1 MLMKWI
7 NLLERVLNVIPL
19 LCVALTGL
27 CIIVNKEKN
36 IFNVVKRNF
45 KELGRYL
52 IILLFL
58 PAFFGGA
65 QAITNIV
72 TSSQASRVILRLNYL
87 EASSGLTPNKTKFTA
102 SSLLS
107 DPIMEKVIEKG
118 NFFDLEPELLRSGFT
133 VKALNRSN
141 EVSLEKP
148 YIPTEYSVTFQ
159 LTEETAGLRPDR
171 VLTLYGDALTEH
183 FSSSYSR
190 KTNILELDFS
200 DLEQADYMDIGE
212 IFNTKAT
219 ELQRYMSA
227 CSGENG
233 TFISSRTGESF
244 RTLNQKILNY
254 KDVAIEN
261 YNAFVLKN
269 GISKNRSQY
278 IGKMNY
284 NNRILD
290 TDYRKNLA
298 AYRIFLDVINMYER
312 DMARIVLV
320 PTRDLGGEFYM
331 SRTKIGVDNFSKGA
345 EDAAS
350 RASSLS
356 KDISGNNYKIE
367 QLRSNSGS
375 FQREAD
381 AMIETLKDDLLNLAT
396 LAMETVQDYDEQSTE
411 NYITILYSDEAAV
424 FRSCVKSAI
433 KSAIVFLGLLL
444 VLFLLK
450 PEKASRKEMMR
461 HEKV

>member
-7 NLLERVLNVIPL
+7 DILERVLNIIPL
-19 LCVALTGL
+19 FCVAIAALW
-27 CIIVNKEKN
+27 IIFNKEKN
-36 IFNVVKRNF
+36 LFNVVKHNL
-45 KELGRYL
+45 KALGRYL
-52 IILLFL
+52 VILLVL
-58 PAFFGGA
+58 PLLWGGIHA
-65 QAITNIV
+65 ATNLV
-72 TSSQASRVILRLNYL
+72 TSSQVSRAILRLNYL

-102 SSLLS
+102 SSLLA

-118 NFFDLEPELLRSGFT
+118 NYFDLDPEVLRSGFT
-133 VKALNRSN
+133 IKLLNRSK

-159 LTEETAGLRPDR
+159 LTEETSGLRPAR
-171 VLTLYGDALTEH
+171 VLELYGEVLTEY
-183 FSSSYSR
+183 FTSSYSR
-190 KTNILELDFS
+190 KTNVLELDFS
-200 DLEQADYMDIGE
+200 DLEQADYMDIDE

-227 CSGENG
+227 CSTENG
-233 TFISSRTGESF
+233 TFISSKTGESF

-261 YNAFVLKN
+261 YHAFVLKN

-298 AYRIFLDVINMYER
+298 AYRISLDVIQMYER

-345 EDAAS
+345 EDAAT

-356 KDISGNNYKIE
+356 KDISSNNYKIE
-367 QLRSNSGS
+367 QLRANSGN
-375 FQREAD
+375 FEREAD
-381 AMIETLKDDLLNLAT
+381 AMIETLKEDLLHLAT

-411 NYITILYSDEAAV
+411 NYITILYSDEAAA
-424 FRSCVKSAI
+424 FRSSLTSAV
-433 KSAIVFLGLLL
+433 KSAIVFFGLLL
-444 VLFLLK
+444 VLCLLK
-450 PEKASRKEMMR
+450 PEKHRERKR
-461 HEKV
+461 